1 MISLIL
7 GEWLWINTFIGMILY
22 SSTRR
27 ICNRVNWQL
36 ENEIGSID
44 GCFIYT
50 TCCDQSKNLGLNW
63 TSIDSNSSLESIFQL
78 IIFTQTIE
86 KVKTHRDLERYI
98 CGLGTCTASTVEVG
112 VKCTWKLGVK

>member
-50 TCCDQSKNLGLNW
+50 TCRDQSKTWDLIGL
-63 TSIDSNSSLESIFQL
+63 QL
-78 IIFTQTIE
+78 IQIA
-86 KVKTHRDLERYI
+86 H
-98 CGLGTCTASTVEVG
+98 
-112 VKCTWKLGVK
+112 WKAFFS